1 MWHIWRKRQERYAK
15 ENHNLFLPLMFRYKN
30 TKKTETNDSFIKI
43 HLYKLGL

>member
-1 MWHIWRKRQERYAK
+1 MWHIWRKLQKLCAA
-15 ENHNLFLPLMFRYKN
+15 LVFRYKN